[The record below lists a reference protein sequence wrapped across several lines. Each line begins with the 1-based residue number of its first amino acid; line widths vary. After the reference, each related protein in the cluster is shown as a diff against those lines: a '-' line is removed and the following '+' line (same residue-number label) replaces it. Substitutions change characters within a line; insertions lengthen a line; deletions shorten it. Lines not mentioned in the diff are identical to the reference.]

1 MRDTAVGSLFCAV
14 SVPKSTMPPR
24 IRWLRNALRED
35 DGSWPFACWQPE
47 SGRQIYQYSCPYA
60 DPHSFCS
67 SYSLLGLQKP
77 RFVISGFRSKISE
90 PNPATHH
97 TLGSHSGIGIIFSL
111 CMSRADRSKHRRA
124 LTPRLDP
131 DRLGLTPSRQAVAW
145 TFDPVDNETKVLL
158 LGSYRSWLANLSE
171 R

>member
-1 MRDTAVGSLFCAV
+1 MSLAPVLQRLQVSGASPSRDTAVGSLTCAV

-67 SYSLLGLQKP
+67 SYSLVGLQKP
-77 RFVISGFRSKISE
+77 RFVISGFRSKISD

-97 TLGSHSGIGIIFSL
+97 TLGSHSGIGICFL
-111 CMSRADRSKHRRA
+111 CAC
-124 LTPRLDP
+124 LEPT
-131 DRLGLTPSRQAVAW
+131 
-145 TFDPVDNETKVLL
+145 VLSIGVL
-158 LGSYRSWLANLSE
+158 
-171 R
+171 